1 MFLFVYLCLI
11 IPTFSCL
18 STIIFRL
25 FKLTKHLNFDK
36 IKSGGENMS
45 VSYEKLHKILNKKGY
60 SIGYL
65 ISNGIIGDFSGR
77 KLRRGEPVDLKYID
91 NICQFLQVPIE
102 QIVEIKLDERSEENT
117 SELQ

>member
-1 MFLFVYLCLI
+1 
-11 IPTFSCL
+11 
-18 STIIFRL
+18 
-25 FKLTKHLNFDK
+25 
-36 IKSGGENMS
+36 MS
-45 VSYEKLHKILNKKGY
+45 ISYEKLHKILNKKGY

-102 QIVEIKLDERSEENT
+102 QIVEIKLDEPKQDSDI
-117 SELQ
+117 QAD